1 MLAWTLGAS
10 AGVVAAGELVLEG
23 TVTATTA
30 PVTAL
35 TPGATGRSL
44 WPYGIGARVGCT
56 VGVTIAVG
64 ADVGVAVGVGVGV
77 DPPPG
82 DCGMTGADAGLA
94 AEVPIRL
101 VAVEVN
107 VYDVPL
113 LSPVIVHEPLEPVIG
128 QVSEPGVDVTTHD
141 AAGPP
146 TCG

>member
-1 MLAWTLGAS
+1 
-10 AGVVAAGELVLEG
+10 
-23 TVTATTA
+23 
-30 PVTAL
+30 
-35 TPGATGRSL
+35 
-44 WPYGIGARVGCT
+44 
-56 VGVTIAVG
+56 
-64 ADVGVAVGVGVGV
+64 
-77 DPPPG
+77 
-82 DCGMTGADAGLA
+82 MTGADAGLA